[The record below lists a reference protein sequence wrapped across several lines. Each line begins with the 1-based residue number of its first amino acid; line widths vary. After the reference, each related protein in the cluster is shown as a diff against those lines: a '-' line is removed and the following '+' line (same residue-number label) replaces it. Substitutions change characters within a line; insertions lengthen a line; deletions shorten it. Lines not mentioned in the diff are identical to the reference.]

1 LGQPEGARCDL
12 DGLVVA
18 GSAQEESGRARPE
31 RARVTAAPSVLP
43 PAPAPA
49 VRRTRR
55 RLPATQRVA
64 TSATA
69 GIIILLVAVP
79 LTTLIVASVRASS
92 LTLPFDPA
100 ARFRIDNFQKV
111 ATDDQ
116 LPSLARNTALFVA
129 GTLAIGIAISV
140 TLAWVVERTDI
151 PFRNLIFAL
160 VIAPIGMPELVSGIA
175 WSLLLAKKEGFVNT
189 TVRPLLG
196 MDGGEGPFNINSV
209 AGMVFVEALIIVP
222 FSFLLITPVFRSM
235 DPALE
240 EAASTAGAGPW
251 GRLRRIVIPLLWP
264 SLVAVVIYQFVTVV
278 QAFDVPVVIGL
289 NVGIHVFSTRV
300 YEALQPTSGI
310 PDYGIASVY
319 SLLLLAIS
327 LLPMVWY
334 YRLLRKSEKYTT
346 VTGKGFRPRRQS
358 LGKWRYPVY
367 GFVGLYLLVAFVLP
381 ALIMIWMSLQ
391 PYYAAPSLDSLQR
404 VTLNS
409 YRALFSGSGLGAVL
423 RNTLVLGV
431 VSATGITLLALVH
444 AWMLVRT
451 RTRTSRV
458 VDSLAFI
465 THGIPGVVVGVS
477 LLFGGLTASRLLHLP
492 LYGRVTILV
501 IGMLIVT
508 LGFATRILV
517 AAVSRLHPEL
527 EEAAYVCKAS
537 WFQTM
542 RRVVGKLLMPAI
554 LNTWVLAFVFSI
566 TNLTLTVVLGTNT
579 NRVLAVNLFTFW
591 NFGQTSQ
598 AAAIAVLLMG
608 VSIALTM
615 VFRLRL
621 GASEDR

>member
-1 LGQPEGARCDL
+1 
-12 DGLVVA
+12 
-18 GSAQEESGRARPE
+18 
-31 RARVTAAPSVLP
+31 
-43 PAPAPA
+43 
-49 VRRTRR
+49 
-55 RLPATQRVA
+55 
-64 TSATA
+64 
-69 GIIILLVAVP
+69 
-79 LTTLIVASVRASS
+79 
-92 LTLPFDPA
+92 
-100 ARFRIDNFQKV
+100 
-111 ATDDQ
+111 
-116 LPSLARNTALFVA
+116 
-129 GTLAIGIAISV
+129 
-140 TLAWVVERTDI
+140 
-151 PFRNLIFAL
+151 
-160 VIAPIGMPELVSGIA
+160 
-175 WSLLLAKKEGFVNT
+175 
-189 TVRPLLG
+189 
-196 MDGGEGPFNINSV
+196 
-209 AGMVFVEALIIVP
+209 
-222 FSFLLITPVFRSM
+222 
-235 DPALE
+235 
-240 EAASTAGAGPW
+240 
-251 GRLRRIVIPLLWP
+251 
-264 SLVAVVIYQFVTVV
+264 
-278 QAFDVPVVIGL
+278 VPVVIGL

-310 PDYGIASVY
+310 PDYGVASVY

-327 LLPMVWY
+327 LLPMLWY

-358 LGKWRYPVY
+358 LGRWRYPVY

-381 ALIMIWMSLQ
+381 AVIMIWMSVQ

-404 VTLNS
+404 VTLDS
-409 YRALFSGSGLGAVL
+409 YRALFTGSGLGAVL

-451 RTRTSRV
+451 RTRVSRI

-477 LLFGGLTASRLLHLP
+477 LLFGGLTVTRLLNLP

-527 EEAAYVCKAS
+527 EEAAFVCKAS

-554 LNTWVLAFVFSI
+554 VNTWVLAFVFSI
-566 TNLTLTVVLGTNT
+566 TNLTLTVVLGTNS

-615 VFRLRL
+615 AFRLRL

>member
-1 LGQPEGARCDL
+1 
-12 DGLVVA
+12 
-18 GSAQEESGRARPE
+18 
-31 RARVTAAPSVLP
+31 VLPPP
-43 PAPAPA
+43 PAPAG
-49 VRRTRR
+49 RRARR
-55 RLPATQRVA
+55 RRPAAQRVA

-79 LTTLIVASVRASS
+79 LTTLVVASVRASS

-100 ARFRIDNFQKV
+100 ARFRMDNFRKV

-140 TLAWVVERTDI
+140 ALAWVVERTDI

-189 TVRPLLG
+189 VVRPLLG
-196 MDGGEGPFNINSV
+196 MEGGAGPFNINSV

-240 EAASTAGAGPW
+240 EAAATAGAGPW
-251 GRLRRIVIPLLWP
+251 GRLRRIVLPLLWP

-327 LLPMVWY
+327 LLPMLWY
-334 YRLLRKSEKYTT
+334 YRLLRKSDKYTT
-346 VTGKGFRPRRQS
+346 VTGKGFRPRRQP
-358 LGKWRYPVY
+358 LGRWRYPVY

-381 ALIMIWMSLQ
+381 ASIMIWMSVQ
-391 PYYAAPSLDSLQR
+391 PYYATPSLDSLQR
-404 VTLNS
+404 VTLDS
-409 YRALFSGSGLGAVL
+409 YRALFSGSGLGDVL

-477 LLFGGLTASRLLHLP
+477 LLFGGLTIGRLLHLP

-542 RRVVGKLLMPAI
+542 RLVVGKLLMPAI

-566 TNLTLTVVLGTNT
+566 TNLTLTVVLGTNS